1 MRIISGKHKGKKLQT
16 PPDMKTT
23 RPITD
28 RVKESVFN
36 LLRGH
41 YEGAHVVDL
50 FTGTGSI
57 GLEAYSRGAAR
68 VLMVE
73 KDRKIAQIVGRNI
86 EAMGNPASCDLLIG
100 DALGPAVLNRAPKPI
115 NLLFADPPYPLVRDP
130 EGWQRVRAQ
139 FMRLIDEMTYEGF
152 AVLRTPWPFLHRIDH
167 GGGESS
173 GEAGPNAGP
182 KSGKKSGAKPGAKAD
197 QKQVTVNLDG
207 LTDDEL
213 DRLEAEFMKGMHTG
227 KYEGV
232 DLTLDN
238 AEGPETHAY
247 GSTAIHLY
255 MRKKPDGGEAP
266 DEMTPGEDTPA

>member
-1 MRIISGKHKGKKLQT
+1 MRIISGKHKGKKLKT

-86 EAMGNPASCDLLIG
+86 EAMGSPEACDLLIG
-100 DALGPAVLNRAPKPI
+100 DALGSAVLSRAPKPI
-115 NLLFADPPYPLVRDP
+115 DLLFADPPYPLVRDP
-130 EGWQRVRAQ
+130 EGWPRVRAQ

-152 AVLRTPWPFLHRIDH
+152 AVLRTPHPFLHRAHVDGN
-167 GGGESS
+167 GGD
-173 GEAGPNAGP
+173 
-182 KSGKKSGAKPGAKAD
+182 GKNVDEKIETN
-197 QKQVTVNLDG
+197 QKQITLD
-207 LTDDEL
+207 LDALSDDEL
-213 DRLEAEFMKGMHTG
+213 DRIEAEFMGGMHTG
-227 KYEGV
+227 KYVDV
-232 DLTLDN
+232 DLTFDN
-238 AEGPETHAY
+238 AIGPETHTY
-247 GSTAIHLY
+247 GSTAVHLY
-255 MRKKPDGGEAP
+255 MRKKPDEASDDAPVDAP
-266 DEMTPGEDTPA
+266 DTAEDDGNDQ

>member
-1 MRIISGKHKGKKLQT
+1 MRIISGSFKGKKLHT

-57 GLEAYSRGAAR
+57 GLEAASRGAAR

-73 KDRKIAQIVGRNI
+73 KDRKIAKIVDRNI
-86 EAMGNPASCDLLIG
+86 QAMGDPAACDLMIG
-100 DALGPAVLNRAPKPI
+100 DALGQGVLMRCPKPI

-130 EGWQRVRAQ
+130 EGWTRMRAQ

-152 AVLRTPWPFLHRIDH
+152 AVLRTPWPFLHEKERARAHAEGTPSEKTI
-167 GGGESS
+167 
-173 GEAGPNAGP
+173 
-182 KSGKKSGAKPGAKAD
+182 
-197 QKQVTVNLDG
+197 VVNLDEI
-207 LTDDEL
+207 DDEEL
-213 DRLEAEFMKGMHTG
+213 DRIEAEFLRDAQGG

-232 DLTLDN
+232 DLSFPN
-238 AEGPETHAY
+238 AVGPETHVY
-247 GSTAIHLY
+247 GSTAVHLY
-255 MRKKPDGGEAP
+255 MRRKPEDAEPATEPDAAP
-266 DEMTPGEDTPA
+266 DTDPDAGASS

>member
-68 VLMVE
+68 VLLVE
-73 KDRKIAQIVGRNI
+73 KDRKIARVVERNI
-86 EAMGNPASCDLLIG
+86 EAIGNPAACDLLVG
-100 DALGPAVLNRAPKPI
+100 DALGSAVPSRAPTPV

-130 EGWQRVRAQ
+130 EGWTRVRAQ
-139 FMRLIDEMTYEGF
+139 FMRMIDLMTYEGF
-152 AVLRTPWPFLHRIDH
+152 AVLRTPWPFLHETTRLNQH
-167 GGGESS
+167 RAS
-173 GEAGPNAGP
+173 EAP
-182 KSGKKSGAKPGAKAD
+182 
-197 QKQVTVNLDG
+197 VNMVVDLDEIS
-207 LTDDEL
+207 DEEL
-213 DRLEAEFMKGMHTG
+213 DRLEAEFMGGDHTG
-227 KYEGV
+227 KYQDV

-238 AEGPETHAY
+238 AVGPETHVY
-247 GSTAIHLY
+247 GSTAVHLY
-255 MRKKPDGGEAP
+255 MRKKPDEQTERGSP
-266 DEMTPGEDTPA
+266 S

>member
-41 YEGAHVVDL
+41 YQGAHVVDL

-73 KDRKIAQIVGRNI
+73 KDRKIAEIVKRNI
-86 EAMGNPASCDLLIG
+86 AAMDNPAACDLLVG
-100 DALGPAVLNRAPKPI
+100 DALGPAALNRAPKPI

-130 EGWQRVRAQ
+130 DGWPRVRSQ

-152 AVLRTPWPFLHRIDH
+152 AVLRTPWPFLHRAH
-167 GGGESS
+167 GKTDGG
-173 GEAGPNAGP
+173 AAN
-182 KSGKKSGAKPGAKAD
+182 GATAETA
-197 QKQVTVNLDG
+197 KQVSVHLDDM
-207 LTDDEL
+207 TDDEL
-213 DRLEAEFMKGMHTG
+213 DRIEAEFMKGMHAE
-227 KYEGV
+227 KYEAV
-232 DLTLDN
+232 DLRLDN
-238 AEGPETHAY
+238 AIGPETHVY
-247 GSTAIHLY
+247 GSTAVHLY
-255 MRKKPDGGEAP
+255 MRRDPDIDP
-266 DEMTPGEDTPA
+266 DEDVRVHS

>member
-86 EAMGNPASCDLLIG
+86 EAMGNPTSCDLLIG

-152 AVLRTPWPFLHRIDH
+152 AVLRTPWPFLHRIDQ
-167 GGGESS
+167 GGGE
-173 GEAGPNAGP
+173 AT
-182 KSGKKSGAKPGAKAD
+182 GKGGAKPGAKAD
-197 QKQVTVNLDG
+197 QKQVTVNLDE

-255 MRKKPDGGEAP
+255 MRKRPNEGEGPDDATPEKMTP
-266 DEMTPGEDTPA
+266 DEVTPGEDTPA

>member
-1 MRIISGKHKGKKLQT
+1 MRIISGKHKGKKLVT

-68 VLMVE
+68 VLLVE
-73 KDRKIAQIVGRNI
+73 KDRKIAAIVDKNI
-86 EAMGNPASCDLLIG
+86 HAMKDPEQVDLLIG
-100 DALGPAVLNRAPKPI
+100 DALGPAVLARCPKPI

-130 EGWQRVRAQ
+130 EGWQRVRTQ

-152 AVLRTPWPFLHRIDH
+152 AALRTPWPFLHETTKVRAHAED
-167 GGGESS
+167 ET
-173 GEAGPNAGP
+173 PP
-182 KSGKKSGAKPGAKAD
+182 KTM
-197 QKQVTVNLDG
+197 VVNLDEID
-207 LTDDEL
+207 DDEL
-213 DRLEAEFMKGMHTG
+213 DRLEAEFMGGAHAG
-227 KYEGV
+227 KYVGV
-232 DLTLDN
+232 DLEFPN
-238 AEGPETHAY
+238 AVGPETHVY
-247 GSTAIHLY
+247 GSTAVHLY
-255 MRKKPDGGEAP
+255 MRKKPDSEESDQEGAS
-266 DEMTPGEDTPA
+266 A

>member
-68 VLMVE
+68 VLLVE
-73 KDRKIAQIVGRNI
+73 KDRKIAQIVERNI
-86 EAMGNPASCDLLIG
+86 AAMGNPAAVDLMIG
-100 DALGPAVLNRAPKPI
+100 DALGPAVVSRAPKPI
-115 NLLFADPPYPLVRDP
+115 NLMFADPPYPIVRDP
-130 EGWQRVRAQ
+130 EGWPRVRTQ

-152 AVLRTPWPFLHRIDH
+152 AVLRTPWPFLHKSHRATEGTIAKH
-167 GGGESS
+167 TTINLGELS
-173 GEAGPNAGP
+173 
-182 KSGKKSGAKPGAKAD
+182 
-197 QKQVTVNLDG
+197 
-207 LTDDEL
+207 DDEL
-213 DRLEAEFMKGMHTG
+213 DAIEAEFMGGTPSG
-227 KYEGV
+227 KYEDV
-232 DLTLDN
+232 DLVFEN
-238 AEGPETHAY
+238 AVGPETHVY
-247 GSTAIHLY
+247 GSTAVHLY
-255 MRKKPDGGEAP
+255 MRKKPADSTDETNDETGGS
-266 DEMTPGEDTPA
+266 GS